1 MKIDKNM
8 LKQVDPARDVDDWPV
23 APHVDWSAMARN
35 SPPASIRRQWTR
47 RAVLGAVAASATAI
61 AGALVV
67 QVVGPAKPVL
77 AVTPPPLHLQ
87 YDKDAPAAS
96 DALLKLASAVQAG
109 PAVNEQR
116 SGRFSFV
123 RVGQWSLDM
132 SSSAKDGTA
141 VAVVPQVISTWRAL
155 DGSGKVVTASLHRS
169 DVGDK
174 PDAQALMTAATRGGT
189 QVSTYAAGQLAAVIA
204 DPIPHDVDAL
214 AKALYA
220 HQPQDKGAQS
230 AVRAIADL
238 YRAAAVDRDVRVAAL
253 RFLARTDGVL
263 LRGEITDRLG
273 RRGLAVSVD
282 SKTGE
287 TRDLLVFDQRTGLL
301 LAHESMFLKRPEK
314 LPVKVPAVFSYV
326 LYLEQDR
333 RTDMT

>member
-1 MKIDKNM
+1 MKIDKDM
-8 LKQVDPARDVDDWPV
+8 IKQLDLARNVDDWPA
-23 APHVDWSAMARN
+23 APHVDWSTVARDP
-35 SPPASIRRQWTR
+35 SPASIRSQWTR
-47 RAVLGAVAASATAI
+47 RAVLGAAATSATAI
-61 AGALVV
+61 AGALIV
-67 QVVGPAKPVL
+67 QVAGPARPVF
-77 AVTPPPLHLQ
+77 AATPPPLQLQ
-87 YDKDAPAAS
+87 YDKDAPAAR

-132 SSSAKDGTA
+132 SSSAKERTT
-141 VAVVPQVISTWRAL
+141 VAVVPQVISTWRAT

-169 DVGDK
+169 DIGDK
-174 PDAQALMTAATRGGT
+174 PDAQALMAAASRGET

-263 LRGEITDRLG
+263 LRGEVTDRLG

-282 SKTGE
+282 SNDGG
-287 TRDLLVFDQRTGLL
+287 TRDLLVFDQRTGWL
-301 LAHESMFLKRPEK
+301 LAYESMFLKRPEK
-314 LPVKVPAVFSYV
+314 LPVKVPVVFSYV

-333 RTDMT
+333 RPDMA

>member
-1 MKIDKNM
+1 MKIDKDM
-8 LKQVDPARDVDDWPV
+8 LRQLDPAWDVDDWP
-23 APHVDWSAMARN
+23 AASQVDWSTVARD
-35 SPPASIRRQWTR
+35 SSPASRRRQWTR
-47 RAVLGAVAASATAI
+47 RAALGAAAASAAAV
-61 AGALVV
+61 AGVVIV
-67 QVVGPAKPVL
+67 QVAGPARPVF
-77 AVTPPPLHLQ
+77 AATPPPLHLQ
-87 YDKDAPAAS
+87 YDKDAPAAR
-96 DALLKLASAVQAG
+96 DALLKLASTVQAG

-116 SGRFSFV
+116 SDRFSFV

-132 SSSAKDGTA
+132 SSSAKDGTT
-141 VAVVPQVISTWRAL
+141 VAVVPQVISTWRAT

-169 DVGDK
+169 DIGDK
-174 PDAQALMTAATRGGT
+174 PDAQALMTAATRGET

-230 AVRAIADL
+230 AVRAVADL

-282 SKTGE
+282 STTGD
-287 TRDLLVFDQRTGLL
+287 TRDLLVFDQRTGWL
-301 LAHESMFLKRPEK
+301 LAHESMFLRRPEK

-333 RTDMT
+333 RPDMA